1 MYFAHFPWGSLT
13 PPFSIPPT
21 QSDNIVI
28 ITNNIISYIVKTC
41 YIWYYTAAHAVQ
53 TIWSSTSY
61 PDVDRLWKHVFIL
74 DISDFGGGR
83 KRLHGNPHPL
93 VCVGKHWQACTLQ
106 FISCTVHLHSV
117 ARSFFF
123 FIHCLMSSFICLLAV
138 LSHFK
143 VGQSISPRLDIHSTG
158 MKHEGI
164 KKHRRLNTSTT
175 ELNCCGKN
183 LNQLVNKM
191 LCRN

>member
-1 MYFAHFPWGSLT
+1 MILYSSSCCTDNLIVHF
-13 PPFSIPPT
+13 IPRCR
-21 QSDNIVI
+21 Q
-28 ITNNIISYIVKTC
+28 IVKTC
-41 YIWYYTAAHAVQ
+41 IDTGHQWF
-53 TIWSSTSY
+53 W
-61 PDVDRLWKHVFIL
+61 
-74 DISDFGGGR
+74 GGR
-83 KRLHGNPHPL
+83 KRRHGNPYPL

-143 VGQSISPRLDIHSTG
+143 VGQSISPRLDIHSTR

-191 LCRN
+191 LCWN